1 MRERP
6 KEREKEDMSFKERNN
21 ERERHT
27 V

>member
-6 KEREKEDMSFKERNN
+6 KEREKEDMSLKERNN